1 MDMRLLI
8 VDDERTNRN
17 LILAMLAGIDLQ
29 ADCARSGEEAV
40 SLATDT
46 RYALI
51 LMDLQLPVI
60 DGFEATRRI
69 RQLPQYA
76 SVPVIA
82 LSGSAPDDVA
92 DACRNAGIN
101 DFVAKPFSIDAL
113 LAAVTRWLDAAPPA

>member
-1 MDMRLLI
+1 MRLLI

-17 LILAMLAGIDLQ
+17 LILAMLASIDLQ

-82 LSGSAPDDVA
+82 LSGSIPDDVA
-92 DACRNAGIN
+92 DACRHAGIN

>member
-1 MDMRLLI
+1 MRLLI